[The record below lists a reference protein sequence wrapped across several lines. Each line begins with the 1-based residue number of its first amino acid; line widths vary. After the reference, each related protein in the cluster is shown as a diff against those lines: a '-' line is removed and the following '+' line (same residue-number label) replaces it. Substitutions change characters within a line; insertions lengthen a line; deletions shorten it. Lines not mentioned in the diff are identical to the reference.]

1 MIINLKILCV
11 LENTRFKYMSLLL
24 LNNDYMK
31 FILFVTLL
39 FLLLLHFNLQNQEK
53 FMLVYYF

>member
-1 MIINLKILCV
+1 
-11 LENTRFKYMSLLL
+11 MSLLL

-39 FLLLLHFNLQNQEK
+39 FLLLLHFNLQNQENHYII
-53 FMLVYYF
+53 FE